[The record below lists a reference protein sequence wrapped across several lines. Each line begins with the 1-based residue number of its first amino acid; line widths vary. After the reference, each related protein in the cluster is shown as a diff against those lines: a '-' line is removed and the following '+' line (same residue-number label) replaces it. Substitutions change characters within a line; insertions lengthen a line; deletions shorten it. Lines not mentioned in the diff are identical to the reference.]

1 MTRQGVRIAVEG
13 IFGHDMGVARV
24 FPHATTKA
32 TGAARRNN
40 LFSSSNV
47 IMAGS
52 RRVQTAERVHYYFS
66 RKCMVWTN
74 GWSEGLY
81 REKERERERDE
92 ERGMEPRGMET
103 HTCTVVNIVPDRYES
118 QCAVYQTAI
127 LPTLD
132 TLVVPE
138 GGGP

>member
-81 REKERERERDE
+81 REKERERER
-92 ERGMEPRGMET
+92 RGKGDGATRYGDT
-103 HTCTVVNIVPDRYES
+103 HVH
-118 QCAVYQTAI
+118 
-127 LPTLD
+127 
-132 TLVVPE
+132 
-138 GGGP
+138 GG

>member
-1 MTRQGVRIAVEG
+1 
-13 IFGHDMGVARV
+13 
-24 FPHATTKA
+24 
-32 TGAARRNN
+32 
-40 LFSSSNV
+40 
-47 IMAGS
+47 
-52 RRVQTAERVHYYFS
+52 
-66 RKCMVWTN
+66 MVWTN
-74 GWSEGLY
+74 GWSERLY